1 MEPKITSRGDIL
13 EAGNMR
19 ARPEIEAELIAAL
32 ESAYHAKD
40 KEGRFNSIEMS
51 LAANKVLDLR
61 ETYTTKEGL
70 TDYKGSSYGYRQKIR
85 EILNSLN
92 VEESERT
99 ALLAG
104 VRYHLG
110 NQLRLRLTPDEL
122 ETHNL
127 LKTSPKERQLADRR
141 ATAKSLRVAELDE
154 KVQKPN
160 EVIAALRL
168 VSVTLENLDFTAM
181 SNTDK
186 QVAEVFLAATLSQLH
201 RLKASYA
208 EGV

>member
-1 MEPKITSRGDIL
+1 MG
-13 EAGNMR
+13 AGNMR

-181 SNTDK
+181 SDTDK

>member
-1 MEPKITSRGDIL
+1 M

-32 ESAYHAKD
+32 ESAHHAKD
-40 KEGRFNSIEMS
+40 EEGRFNSIEMS

-141 ATAKSLRVAELDE
+141 ATAKSLRVAELGE

>member
-1 MEPKITSRGDIL
+1 M
-13 EAGNMR
+13 EAGKMR
-19 ARPEIEAELIAAL
+19 ARPEIEAELITAL
-32 ESAYHAKD
+32 ESAHRAKD

-85 EILNSLN
+85 EILNRLN
-92 VEESERT
+92 MEESERT

-122 ETHNL
+122 ETHKL

-141 ATAKSLRVAELDE
+141 ATAKSLRVAELGE

-181 SNTDK
+181 SDTDR

-201 RLKASYA
+201 RLKTFSA

>member
-1 MEPKITSRGDIL
+1 MG
-13 EAGNMR
+13 AGNMR

>member
-1 MEPKITSRGDIL
+1 
-13 EAGNMR
+13 MR

-181 SNTDK
+181 SDTDK

>member
-1 MEPKITSRGDIL
+1 
-13 EAGNMR
+13 MR